1 MKKRN
6 FVFKSFFV
14 FSIVF
19 TFLIAGINN
28 SNTNH
33 HLIRGENETYSISL
47 TSQTNKLVTNL
58 EFKSGDGEFKT
69 ELNNSIEVS
78 YVDVSDGDNVW
89 QVIKVGG
96 SFENIESISGMTS
109 ISITKANADAHI
121 GVYWSAFQ
129 TFNEECY
136 VEFDTSSN
144 LEVSTS
150 FNHLQPNYLKV
161 VALGNNDA
169 FISSISIEFSCV
181 NIYQLEAG
189 ETYEMGM
196 YPQSQITDDGLIQ
209 ILNDEGGDLP
219 TSLDS
224 KSWTSYDYYISN
236 SNITDFM
243 WYQDVL
249 EDGELY
255 RGVYFTSYRPNRT
268 DLSSSESNSFQDNNG
283 YFINT
288 TYWFKYEPL
297 IWDVLSVDES
307 EGPLLLSNK
316 ILDSQDYHYSNS
328 SRTIGDQT
336 IYPNNYKE
344 SDIRTWLNDSFYTN
358 VFSLVEKLLIS
369 TTIIDNSVAS
379 TGYSS
384 NKYACENTNDKLFL
398 LSHHEATNTTYGFN
412 SNPSRTRQATDY
424 AKAMG
429 IEVPTSNSNSRFWL
443 RSPYDYNQGYSRCV
457 ETGGGFGSQYVYR
470 THLGILPA
478 LRLS

>member
-169 FISSISIEFSCV
+169 
-181 NIYQLEAG
+181 
-189 ETYEMGM
+189 
-196 YPQSQITDDGLIQ
+196 
-209 ILNDEGGDLP
+209 
-219 TSLDS
+219 
-224 KSWTSYDYYISN
+224 
-236 SNITDFM
+236 
-243 WYQDVL
+243 
-249 EDGELY
+249 
-255 RGVYFTSYRPNRT
+255 
-268 DLSSSESNSFQDNNG
+268 
-283 YFINT
+283 
-288 TYWFKYEPL
+288 
-297 IWDVLSVDES
+297 
-307 EGPLLLSNK
+307 
-316 ILDSQDYHYSNS
+316 
-328 SRTIGDQT
+328 
-336 IYPNNYKE
+336 
-344 SDIRTWLNDSFYTN
+344 
-358 VFSLVEKLLIS
+358 
-369 TTIIDNSVAS
+369 
-379 TGYSS
+379 
-384 NKYACENTNDKLFL
+384 LFL
-398 LSHHEATNTTYGFN
+398 
-412 SNPSRTRQATDY
+412 
-424 AKAMG
+424 
-429 IEVPTSNSNSRFWL
+429 V
-443 RSPYDYNQGYSRCV
+443 
-457 ETGGGFGSQYVYR
+457 
-470 THLGILPA
+470 
-478 LRLS
+478 